1 MSERFDAFLRQL
13 RLDLTRPLP
22 GRAAQYLMA
31 PRPRPGAEFYDSPRP
46 DSRRGGVLALFY
58 PFDDTVYLPLILRPT
73 YPGVHSGQVG
83 FPGGGAEE
91 MDDDL
96 AATALRETYEE
107 IGVHPSQIT
116 LLGGLTPLYVFAS
129 NYIVQPT
136 VAWTDYR
143 PEFKHDP
150 FEVAQLLEVSLLSL
164 LDPATRRTETRT
176 LRGQPI
182 EVPYFAVAGQTVWG
196 ATAMMLS
203 ELLALPSMKLAP
215 GL

>member
-1 MSERFDAFLRQL
+1 M
-13 RLDLTRPLP
+13 
-22 GRAAQYLMA
+22 
-31 PRPRPGAEFYDSPRP
+31 
-46 DSRRGGVLALFY
+46 LALFY

-107 IGVHPSQIT
+107 IGVHPSQII